1 MRPLPFI
8 VWQIQKIIMQEVTP
22 PRTET
27 NQDHLF
33 ISYASENGVLAEW
46 LTLRLTAEGYKVWC
60 DRTKLLGGESYPL
73 DIDKAIKESTFRVI
87 ALLSRES
94 VNKPNPVKERTLALN
109 IGRER
114 KIDFLIPLNLDNLS
128 STELDWMTSDLT
140 FIPFHQS
147 WAEGLNRLLKKL
159 VQIQAP
165 RNPLQGRE
173 TVSKW
178 VTSQDSVI
186 QKPERLWSN
195 VVPITEVP
203 SLIRRY
209 YVYKKD
215 DLEYVRFKW
224 PFYVH
229 NDNEV
234 WAFGPPE
241 DNVPVVEQ
249 ESLDWNGYESV
260 DGIKTSDIVSSL
272 LSQALFQHCLKNGMK
287 LSSDGRDVYFP
298 DNLLPKN
305 KLSFKKYDGKVTF
318 VKAVGERTFRVA
330 PGVTEKSTYHLSPDI
345 VTLPRRFHKPC
356 YQINLRIMWTD
367 GQGVEY
373 ARGKSHRRRRKVARN
388 WWNYQWLSR
397 ITGLISWIANGH
409 SEWSILSTEH
419 GKITVSGVP
428 ITAMSPVRIDEEHL
442 TSIPIDEEDE
452 TEILEDLSE
461 QHEEEEEQ

>member
-1 MRPLPFI
+1 
-8 VWQIQKIIMQEVTP
+8 MQELIQS
-22 PRTET
+22 RAET
-27 NQDHLF
+27 DQDHLF
-33 ISYASENGVLAEW
+33 ISYASENGILAEW

-128 STELDWMTSDLT
+128 PTELDWMTSDLT

-159 VQIQAP
+159 AQIQTP
-165 RNPLQGRE
+165 RNPVQGRE

-178 VTSQDSVI
+178 VTSQESVI
-186 QKPERLWSN
+186 SKSERLWSN

-203 SLIRRY
+203 SHIRRY
-209 YVYKKD
+209 YVYNED
-215 DLEYVRFKW
+215 DIDYVRSKW
-224 PFYVH
+224 PFFYQ
-229 NDNEV
+229 NDHEV

-241 DNVPVVEQ
+241 DKIPVIER
-249 ESLDWNGYESV
+249 ESLDWNEFESV

-272 LSQALFQHCLKNGMK
+272 LSQVLFQHCLKNGMK

-305 KLSFKKYDGKVTF
+305 KLTFKRYDGKAVY

-367 GQGVEY
+367 DQGVEY
-373 ARGKSHRRRRKVARN
+373 ARGKSHRRRRKLART

-397 ITGLISWIANGH
+397 ITALISWITNGQ

-419 GKITVSGVP
+419 GKITISGVP
-428 ITAMSPVRIDEEHL
+428 ITTISPVRIDEEHL
-442 TSIPIDEEDE
+442 TQILPDEEDE
-452 TEILEDLSE
+452 TEILDDLSE
-461 QHEEEEEQ
+461 QIEEEEEQ